1 MNPNNPQQVFYH
13 QQQPVPPV
21 LQQQQ
26 QQQPLS
32 QQQQPVMINNT
43 MPPHIMQQQQPSTFS
58 APNTSSLH
66 VRSVDINFSRAINE
80 FNKIEI
86 DNSLFSFQS
95 EFASDEIQEPIN
107 KCKELF
113 PLLKASIQVN

>member
-1 MNPNNPQQVFYH
+1 MKKIKSGIKLKKMNPNNPQQVFYH

-21 LQQQQ
+21 IQQ

-43 MPPHIMQQQQPSTFS
+43 IPPHIMQQQQQQPSTFS
-58 APNTSSLH
+58 APNPSSLH

-80 FNKIEI
+80 FNKTK
-86 DNSLFSFQS
+86 NYLSN
-95 EFASDEIQEPIN
+95 N
-107 KCKELF
+107 KRF
-113 PLLKASIQVN
+113 YSR

>member
-13 QQQPVPPV
+13 QQPVPSV
-21 LQQQQ
+21 LQ

-43 MPPHIMQQQQPSTFS
+43 MPPHIMQQQQQPSTFS
-58 APNTSSLH
+58 APNTSSLL
-66 VRSVDINFSRAINE
+66 VRSADVNFSRAINE

>member
-13 QQQPVPPV
+13 QQPVPPV
-21 LQQQQ
+21 LQQ

-86 DNSLFSFQS
+86 DSSLFSFQS